1 MSEKIDFAIGL
12 IKKAQKEILKKKDKF
27 TFEQKTNHS
36 DLVTDVDVYIEEFI
50 SQKLVSK
57 YFNDSVLGEERSK
70 YYNEEARNQW
80 ILDPIDGTLNFITQ
94 GKNFAI
100 SLAYYE
106 NKRAVF
112 GIVLD
117 VISDDLFTAIS
128 GKGAYYNGEKLN
140 LAKYKPLEESMIITS
155 HRWLINNNLDT
166 YLDKLDLC
174 RHFRY
179 YGVASLEICYVAIG
193 LADMYISCSLFP
205 WDYAAAIIIAKEV
218 GLIAK
223 DINGKDLNVFE
234 RSSVIVST
242 KKLYEEIFDQ

>member
-106 NKRAVF
+106 KKKPIF

-117 VISDDLFTAIS
+117 VINDDL
-128 GKGAYYNGEKLN
+128 YY
-140 LAKYKPLEESMIITS
+140 A
-155 HRWLINNNLDT
+155 
-166 YLDKLDLC
+166 
-174 RHFRY
+174 
-179 YGVASLEICYVAIG
+179 
-193 LADMYISCSLFP
+193 
-205 WDYAAAIIIAKEV
+205 
-218 GLIAK
+218 
-223 DINGKDLNVFE
+223 
-234 RSSVIVST
+234 
-242 KKLYEEIFDQ
+242 

>member
-1 MSEKIDFAIGL
+1 MNEKFDFAIKL
-12 IKKAQKEILKKKDKF
+12 VKQAQKEILKRKDEF
-27 TFEQKTNHS
+27 TFERKTNHS
-36 DLVTDVDVYIEEFI
+36 DLVTNVDVFIEEFI
-50 SQKLVSK
+50 SQKIVNT
-57 YFNDSVLGEERSK
+57 YFSDSVLGEEKSK
-70 YYNEEARNQW
+70 YFNEEASNQW

-117 VISDDLFTAIS
+117 VISEDLFTGIS
-128 GKGAYYNGEKLN
+128 NEGAYFNGEKIELVN
-140 LAKYKPLEESMIITS
+140 DKPLEESMIITS
-155 HRWLINNNLDT
+155 HRWLVNNNLDS
-166 YLDKLDLC
+166 YLDKLDQC

-179 YGVASLEICYVAIG
+179 YGVASLEICYVAVG

-218 GLIAK
+218 GLIAR
-223 DINGKDLNVFE
+223 DIEGKNLDVFK
-234 RSSVIVST
+234 RSSVIVSA
-242 KKLYEEIFDQ
+242 KKLYKKIFG